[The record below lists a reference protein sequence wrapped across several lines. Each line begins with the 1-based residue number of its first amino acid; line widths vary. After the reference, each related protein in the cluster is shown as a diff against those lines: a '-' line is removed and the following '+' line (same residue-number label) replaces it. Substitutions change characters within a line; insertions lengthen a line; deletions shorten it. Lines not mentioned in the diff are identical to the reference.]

1 MSLIKNV
8 IFDIGEMFFQQ
19 KTQSFVQLI
28 SLQTPS
34 LAIGFM
40 INDQERLARMLIHVR
55 KIVKLLGLF
64 QNAAVS
70 VGVNS

>member
-1 MSLIKNV
+1 M
-8 IFDIGEMFFQQ
+8 
-19 KTQSFVQLI
+19 QLI